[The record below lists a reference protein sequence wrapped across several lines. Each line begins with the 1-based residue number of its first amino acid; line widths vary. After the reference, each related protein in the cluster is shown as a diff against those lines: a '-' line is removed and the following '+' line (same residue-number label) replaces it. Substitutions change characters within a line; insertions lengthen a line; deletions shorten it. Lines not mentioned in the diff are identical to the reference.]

1 MSAHRLVVVAGC
13 ARGIG
18 QGIAALLCGEGYLV
32 AGIDRRPCDETAAM
46 AGERFRSFTCDL
58 ADPHAIPTVFD
69 EIDQAY
75 REAPWGLVYV
85 AGVGPE
91 LPFLETTP
99 EIFDGVMAV
108 NVRGMFFAGQAA
120 ALRMREAGGGRI
132 VHIASTA
139 SAMGWAS
146 MTAYGASK
154 GAVLLLTRN
163 MANELAGDG
172 ITVNAVGPGTIDTPL
187 AANVLANSDWV
198 ASELGRTPLGRL
210 GTPLD
215 IANGVRFF
223 LREDADWVTGQTLYI
238 DGGFLA
244 CGGPVLESMQG
255 HRSIER

>member
-1 MSAHRLVVVAGC
+1 MTEPRLVIVAGC

-18 QGIAALLCGEGYLV
+18 QGVARLLCEEGYEV
-32 AGIDRRPCDETAAM
+32 AGIDRRPCDETAAL
-46 AGERFRSFTCDL
+46 AGGRFRAFACNL
-58 ADPHAIPTVFD
+58 ADPVAIPEAFA
-69 EIDQAY
+69 EIDGAY
-75 REAPWGLVYV
+75 GRAPWGMVYV
-85 AGVGPE
+85 AGVAPE
-91 LPFLETTP
+91 LPFMDTTP
-99 EIFDGVMAV
+99 EMFDGVMAV

-120 ALRMREAGGGRI
+120 ARRMREAGGGRI

-139 SAMGWAS
+139 SEMGWAY

-163 MANELAGDG
+163 MANELARDG

-187 AANVLANSDWV
+187 AAAVLANPDWV
-198 ASELGRTPLGRL
+198 ASELGRTPAGRL
-210 GTPLD
+210 GTPFD

-244 CGGPVLESMQG
+244 CGGPMLDSMEG
-255 HRSIER
+255 HRSVER